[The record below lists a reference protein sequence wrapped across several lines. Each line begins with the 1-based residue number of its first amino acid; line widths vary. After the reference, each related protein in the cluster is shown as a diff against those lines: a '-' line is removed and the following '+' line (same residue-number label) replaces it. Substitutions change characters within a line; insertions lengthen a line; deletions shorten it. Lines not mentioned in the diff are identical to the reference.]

1 MSRFRIS
8 PALWDK
14 IHHYST
20 FPQTGVSLQQMV
32 LFGQNPSQGT
42 LLKAS
47 QFLAEELPI
56 RLSHRVKELD
66 ELPDGLAE
74 MDGVRRVKEWYAE
87 SFNDL
92 VNFPPP
98 KLDPKL
104 RDALMMPPSEN
115 QVPFPVATPNPSLHP
130 HVNESPGGMPPR
142 HTSSQSTWH
151 GQAGWKGYGYGEGTG
166 TGPNGQGYSNSFGEG
181 NGNGYGMSKL
191 RIPIERRYFS
201 PPPKDLVYPPEVHE
215 YNDKFTRMI
224 ERIKKRHD
232 PTVTTVAQ
240 GILEWKKKMGRS
252 DMLGAGMQ
260 SFLDRFYMS
269 RIGIRFLLGQHI
281 ALNTLQPHEDYVGI
295 ICTKTNVHDVCH
307 EAIENAR
314 FVCEEHYALYKGP
327 PIQLICP
334 KNLTFPYVP
343 GHLSHI
349 CFELLKN
356 SLRAVVERHGVENED
371 NFPPVKVVVVEG
383 KEDLT
388 IKISDEG
395 GGIPRSAMPQIW
407 TYMYTTMQEAQDLE
421 NVAQNDFKAPM
432 AGFGYGLPLSRLYAR
447 FFGGDLRLI
456 SMEGYG
462 TDAYIHLNKL
472 SSSAEPLQ

>member
-1 MSRFRIS
+1 
-8 PALWDK
+8 
-14 IHHYST
+14 
-20 FPQTGVSLQQMV
+20 MV

-74 MDGVRRVKEWYAE
+74 ADGVRRVKEWYAE

-92 VNFPPP
+92 VTFPPP
-98 KLDPKL
+98 KLEPKL

-115 QVPFPVATPNPSLHP
+115 QIPFPVATPNPSLHP
-130 HVNESPGGMPPR
+130 HVDDEPGGSNLQR
-142 HTSSQSTWH
+142 QQAGHSTWG

-166 TGPNGQGYSNSFGEG
+166 TGPNGQGYSNSYGEG
-181 NGNGYGMSKL
+181 SGNGHGLQGTNKL

-201 PPPKDLVYPPEVHE
+201 PPPKNLVYPPEVHE
-215 YNDKFTRMI
+215 YNDKFTRML
-224 ERIKKRHD
+224 EGIKKRHD

-240 GILEWKKKMGRS
+240 GILEWKRKTHRNGLM
-252 DMLGAGMQ
+252 GAGMQ

-269 RIGIRFLLGQHI
+269 R
-281 ALNTLQPHEDYVGI
+281 
-295 ICTKTNVHDVCH
+295 
-307 EAIENAR
+307 
-314 FVCEEHYALYKGP
+314 
-327 PIQLICP
+327 
-334 KNLTFPYVP
+334 
-343 GHLSHI
+343 SHI

-371 NFPPVKVVVVEG
+371 SFPPIKVVVVEG

-407 TYMYTTMQEAQDLE
+407 TYMYTTMSEAQDLDG
-421 NVAQNDFKAPM
+421 VAQNDFKAPM

-472 SSSAEPLQ
+472 SSSVEPLQ